1 MKTNPNA
8 AIAWATE
15 NGKESNA
22 TETGNYYMVSVIG
35 ALAKTDLD
43 RAVF

>member
-1 MKTNPNA
+1 MKTNPNE

-15 NGKESNA
+15 NGKEANA
-22 TETGNYYMVSVIG
+22 TGTGNSYMVSVIG